1 MVAYLRSSPSI
12 FLSFSFTACSSFF
25 ASPFDS
31 SNLFKSSEEIV
42 LERCPTVTWMPLK
55 ICHVESEFLSN
66 TSAQMQTDWDPNN
79 INVTQMQSKHSAIKA
94 NLLSRSCIS
103 LSFSSKLLFNNSIFS
118 SLSLTTSLIFSF
130 SSKDSESSSIL
141 QDQSRF

>member
-1 MVAYLRSSPSI
+1 MVAYLRSSLSI

-25 ASPFDS
+25 ASPFES

-55 ICHVESEFLSN
+55 ICHVESELLSN
-66 TSAQMQTDWDPNN
+66 TSVQMQTDWDPNN
-79 INVTQMQSKHSAIKA
+79 INVKQMQLQRSAIKT

-118 SLSLTTSLIFSF
+118 SLSLTTSFIFSF

>member
-31 SNLFKSSEEIV
+31 SNLFKSSEEII
-42 LERCPTVTWMPLK
+42 LERCPTVTWMPFK
-55 ICHVESEFLSN
+55 NCHREFGSLTD
-66 TSAQMQTDWDPNN
+66 TSVQMQADWDPHI
-79 INVTQMQSKHSAIKA
+79 INVTQMQSQRSAIKT

-103 LSFSSKLLFNNSIFS
+103 LSFSLKLLFNNSIFS
-118 SLSLTTSLIFSF
+118 SLSLTTSFILSF

-141 QDQSRF
+141 QDQDRF

>member
-25 ASPFDS
+25 ASPFES

-55 ICHVESEFLSN
+55 SCHVESEFLSN
-66 TSAQMQTDWDPNN
+66 TSVQMQTDWDPNN
-79 INVTQMQSKHSAIKA
+79 INVKQMQLQRSAIKT

>member
-42 LERCPTVTWMPLK
+42 LKRCPTVIWMPLK

-79 INVTQMQSKHSAIKA
+79 INVTQMQSQRSAIKA

>member
-25 ASPFDS
+25 ASPFES

-66 TSAQMQTDWDPNN
+66 TSVQMQTDWDPNN
-79 INVTQMQSKHSAIKA
+79 INVKQMQLQRSAIKT

-118 SLSLTTSLIFSF
+118 SLSLTTSFIFSF

>member
-25 ASPFDS
+25 ASPFES

-66 TSAQMQTDWDPNN
+66 TSDQMQTDSDPNN
-79 INVTQMQSKHSAIKA
+79 INVKQMQLQRSAIKT

-118 SLSLTTSLIFSF
+118 SLSLTTSFIFSF